1 MLNYFLKQIYMKKA
15 LLTLTL
21 MFLISSFSIT
31 KAQDA
36 EETSYNHAE
45 KFLLIETQNLNI
57 PMLNNG
63 VNIAGKKF
71 NATDFLELIQMPDA
85 QRAAYERKLY
95 DTPNSPVWSED
106 TANEDGHLN
115 IIYNK
120 SEKEQ
125 YSYTI
130 LAGYLENT
138 EYQEVKFKATST
150 SAFDLYLD
158 GEKII
163 SNKEFCKENNSKE
176 KSLKLEIGKHDI
188 IVKSLNKNNSE
199 CDWNFK
205 LEFTGENPDALAWN
219 TDPTKNMDLYT
230 VMNGIRLTGASI
242 SPCGNYVK
250 YSYRE
255 TFPPKG
261 SSYSWSEIIDLRS
274 DITIINTKYNNIGG
288 VYFHPSEAAVYFR
301 KNDNGKSQVYMQNLE
316 NGKVTLLM
324 EAPKDMNSYAISND
338 GNFIIYGINIQGEK
352 SQDGVHRLDG
362 MEDRW
367 PWWRNQ
373 TDLYHYDIN
382 TGLHSQLTAGEL
394 STSLHDINNDGSKII
409 VSQSVRDYTT
419 RPYSKQI
426 TMEINLTD
434 FSIDTLWTDYF
445 GGSAAYSPNGKQ
457 LLVTGSAALFDGAGR
472 NLPKKMIAND
482 YDTEAYIFDI
492 ETKKANCIS
501 KDFDPNI
508 EQVVWC
514 NHDNKIYLKVEE
526 KSYNNIYV
534 YDINKGEFEEIE
546 TELDNVFSISKSQNS
561 PLIAYYGSGIQSPE
575 RGFVVNVENN
585 EIVSSSNPEEE
596 LFKDLQFGEYHDYTF
611 KTKAGNIVDGFYY
624 LPADFDSSKKY
635 PMIVYYYGGTS
646 PTGRNLRGLYPKNYF
661 AANGYVVYIIIP
673 SGSTG
678 YGQEFAARHVN
689 NWGITVADE
698 IIDATKNFI
707 KKHDFVDGEHVGC
720 MGASYGGFMTEL
732 LTTRT
737 DIFAAAISHAGISS
751 ISSYWGEGYWGWGYN
766 TVAAAGT
773 FPWDNQK
780 MYVGQSAL
788 FNADKVNT
796 PLLLLHGSADTNVPV
811 GESIQ
816 LYTALKLLGKECE
829 LVQIEGQD
837 HHIVDYQK
845 RIKWHKTIMAWWEK
859 HLKGDDSWW
868 NEMYE

>member
-1 MLNYFLKQIYMKKA
+1 MKRF
-15 LLTLTL
+15 T
-21 MFLISSFSIT
+21 FSMI
-31 KAQDA
+31 
-36 EETSYNHAE
+36 
-45 KFLLIETQNLNI
+45 LLILCVSFNTMNAQENGNYTYNNAEIWLSSDVQILNN
-57 PMLNNG
+57 PMLNVG
-63 VNIAGKKF
+63 ANIAGKTFK
-71 NATDFLELIQMPDA
+71 ATDFFGIIKTPNN
-85 QRAAYERKLY
+85 QRSAINRKLFN
-95 DTPNSPVWSED
+95 TNGSPVWYEISEMPSID
-106 TANEDGHLN
+106 DINN
-115 IIYNK
+115 
-120 SEKEQ
+120 EQ
-125 YSYTI
+125 YAYTY
-130 LAGYLENT
+130 LAGYLDNT
-138 EYQEVKFKATST
+138 KYQEVKLKAES
-150 SAFDLYLD
+150 SSPFELYLD

-163 SNKEFCKENNSKE
+163 TNNDFCKTNTKD
-176 KSLKLEIGKHDI
+176 KTLKLELGKHDI
-188 IVKSLNKNNSE
+188 LVKSLYQKKDS

-205 LEFTGENPDALAWN
+205 FEFGSKNPN
-219 TDPTKNMDLYT
+219 TLVWSIDPTKNMDLT
-230 VMNGIRLTGASI
+230 SVMHGIRFAGVSV
-242 SPCGNYVK
+242 SPNGKYAK

-255 TFPPKG
+255 TVAPEGK
-261 SSYSWSEIIDLRS
+261 SYSWSDIVDLESNKIIL
-274 DITIINTKYNNIGG
+274 TTKHNSLGG
-288 VYFHPSEAAVYFR
+288 VSFHPKENAVYYR
-301 KNDNGKSQVYMQNLE
+301 KNNDGKSQVYMQSLE
-316 NGKVTLLM
+316 NGEITLLM
-324 EAPKDMNSYAISND
+324 EASKDMNYYDISND
-338 GNFIIYGINIQGEK
+338 GNTIIYGINIKGEK
-352 SQDGVHRLDG
+352 SKDGVHRLDG

-367 PWWRNQ
+367 PSWRNQ
-373 TDLYHYDIN
+373 TNFYHYN
-382 TGLHSQLTAGEL
+382 VTTGIHTQLTAGNL

-409 VSQSVRDYTT
+409 VSQSTRDYEV

-426 TMEINLTD
+426 MMEINLKD
-434 FSIDTLWTDYF
+434 FTVDTLWNDPF
-445 GGSAAYSPNGKQ
+445 GGSAQYSPDGKS
-457 LLVTGSAALFDGAGR
+457 LLVTGSATMFDGAGR

-482 YDTEAYIFDI
+482 YDTEAYIFNLD
-492 ETKKANCIS
+492 TKDVNCIS

-508 EQVVWC
+508 ERVIWC
-514 NHDNKIYLKVEE
+514 GNDNKIYMLVEE

-534 YDINKGEFEEIE
+534 YDINKGIFEEIE
-546 TELDNVFSISKSQNS
+546 TELDNVFNISKAENS
-561 PLIAYYGSGIQSPE
+561 SLLAYYGSGIQSPE
-575 RGFVVNVENN
+575 RGFIIDLESN
-585 EIVSSSNPEEE
+585 EIISRNSPEEE
-596 LFKDLQFGEYHDYTF
+596 LFKDFEFGDYYDYTY
-611 KTKAGNIVDGFYY
+611 KTKSGVIVDGFYY
-624 LPADFDSSKKY
+624 LPPDFDSSKKY

-646 PTGRNLRGLYPKNYF
+646 PTGRHLRGLYPKNYF

-698 IIDATKNFI
+698 IIDATKSFI
-707 KKHDFVDGEHVGC
+707 KDHNFVDAEHVGC

-837 HHIVDYQK
+837 HHIVDYKK

-859 HLKGDDSWW
+859 HLKENDEWW
-868 NEMYE
+868 EELY